1 MYLSIEDSII
11 HPFQGILKRKYSV
24 GGSGSHSPESIIDDL
39 SAINLHNG
47 NRRPNLFSILKKQQI
62 GSNSGAGSL
71 EDVEFPSSSD
81 GDRCA
86 I

>member
-1 MYLSIEDSII
+1 MS
-11 HPFQGILKRKYSV
+11 PFQGILKRKYSV
-24 GGSGSHSPESIIDDL
+24 GGGSGSHSPESIIDDL
-39 SAINLHNG
+39 SNINLNNNS
-47 NRRPNLFSILKKQQI
+47 NRRPNLFSILKKQQT

-71 EDVEFPSSSD
+71 EDAEFPSSSD